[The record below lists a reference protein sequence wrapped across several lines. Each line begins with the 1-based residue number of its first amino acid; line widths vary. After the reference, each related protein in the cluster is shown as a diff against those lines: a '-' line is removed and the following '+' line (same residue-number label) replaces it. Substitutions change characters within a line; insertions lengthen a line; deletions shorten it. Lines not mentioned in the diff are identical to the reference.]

1 MQSPQYPD
9 TAGAVYLSGTE
20 GVQFERCTFKYLAVR
35 TPLEAEPSLPSSG
48 VIQSHSFSCV
58 SPDCGVGEWRLP
70 CWIQPQ
76 CLCRLV

>member
-48 VIQSHSFSCV
+48 VIQSH
-58 SPDCGVGEWRLP
+58 
-70 CWIQPQ
+70 
-76 CLCRLV
+76 